1 MNLTVLGVLEIN
13 SIASGM
19 KSLDEMVKKAP
30 ISIIE
35 ARTICPGKFL
45 IIISGDVASV
55 ESSMLI
61 GKEMAKDNLLDE
73 LFLPMIHEDVVNAIG
88 KTVKIDEWDAIG
100 MIETLSV
107 ASSIEAADVAAKAG
121 GVRIIE
127 VRLAIGFGGKSYIK
141 IMGSHELVEIAMEEA
156 VEKVRRKGFLCMDTI
171 IPRPHPEMKSVFMQ

>member
-1 MNLTVLGVLEIN
+1 MNLTVLGVLEFN
-13 SIASGM
+13 SIAIGM

-30 ISIIE
+30 ITIIE
-35 ARTICPGKFL
+35 AKTICPGKFL
-45 IIISGDVASV
+45 IIITGDVASV

-61 GKEMAKDNLLDE
+61 GKEISKDSLVDE

-88 KTVKIDEWDAIG
+88 KTIKTDEWDAIG

-121 GVRIIE
+121 GVKIIE
-127 VRLAIGFGGKSYIK
+127 IRLAIGFGGKSYIK
-141 IMGSHELVEIAMEEA
+141 ILGSLELVEIAMEAA

-171 IPRPHPEMKSVFMQ
+171 IPRPHPEIKSVFM